1 MTGKRVSNENKKT
14 QMKKRTKFTII
25 SIINI
30 IWYTVT
36 VLVMSYLNRVVP
48 SELTVAW
55 FSAWTVELALLYGI
69 KVRSKDS
76 VDYGRNYT
84 SGYTTPVTSTDI
96 ISTETNTI
104 VEGSV
109 SPQDESTVCES
120 DDSIFVG

>member
-1 MTGKRVSNENKKT
+1 MTGKRVSNENKKA

-30 IWYTVT
+30 IWYTII

-76 VDYGRNYT
+76 VDSGPNYT
-84 SGYTTPVTSTDI
+84 SGYTPQITDTNI
-96 ISTETNTI
+96 VSTETDTSY
-104 VEGSV
+104 EGSV
-109 SPQDESTVCES
+109 SPQDESAVCES